1 MGSVIDR
8 QQPAQQRPPDDADL
22 RAFPRRTLP
31 AGDVWWR
38 QHRESV
44 GPWWFSSDGS
54 GRFDLEPPNGTCYL
68 ASSASAAIRERV
80 GPDMVA
86 RGAIPASLLTGR
98 VVSRLRLPKRVRAAN
113 LDAAGAAKLGVSRE
127 LAVMVPYSIPRAWA
141 AALAATRFDGVVA
154 NLRFSPGRS
163 VGLALFGK
171 AGERAAWPNDDK
183 PTRATIV
190 AARMRLTLIETPS
203 LRELTIATPPR
214 I

>member
-1 MGSVIDR
+1 MIDR

-22 RAFPRRTLP
+22 RDFPCRTLS

-38 QHRESV
+38 QHRASA

-54 GRFDLEPPNGTCYL
+54 GRFDIEPPNGACYL

-80 GPDMVA
+80 GPDMIA
-86 RGAIPASLLTGR
+86 RGVIPASLLTGR
-98 VVSRLRLPKRVRAAN
+98 VISRLRLPEQVRAAN
-113 LDAAGAAKLGVSRE
+113 LDAAAAAKLGVSRE
-127 LAVMVPYSIPRAWA
+127 LAVMVPYTIPRAWA
-141 AALAATRFDGVVA
+141 AALAATRFDGIVA

-171 AGERAAWPNDDK
+171 AGERTAWPGDDDK

-190 AARMRLTLIETPS
+190 AARMHLTLIEAPS
-203 LRELTIATPPR
+203 LSELTIATPPR
-214 I
+214 T

>member
-1 MGSVIDR
+1 VGGVIDR
-8 QQPAQQRPPDDADL
+8 QQPAQQRQPDNADL
-22 RAFPRRTLP
+22 RDFPCRTLS

-38 QHRESV
+38 QHRASA

-80 GPDMVA
+80 GPDMIA

-98 VVSRLRLPKRVRAAN
+98 VVSRLRLPEQVHAAN
-113 LDAAGAAKLGVSRE
+113 LDAVAAAKLGVSRE
-127 LAVMVPYSIPRAWA
+127 LAVTVPYTIPQAWA
-141 AALAATRFDGVVA
+141 AALAATRFDGIVA

-171 AGERAAWPNDDK
+171 AGERVAWPGDDK

-190 AARMRLTLIETPS
+190 AARMQLMLLEAPS
-203 LRELTIATPPR
+203 LTELTIATPPR
-214 I
+214 T